1 MASGRSEDTRRK
13 AADGDR
19 TSGLKGFWVQSFVG
33 IALVL
38 LLVVGLLLY
47 LWVARERASD
57 RLDLEK
63 ATDALAEQ
71 VTAAMTRIRSQVDT
85 WRTDPN
91 LRAAFRKSG
100 NPEALH
106 QEGQALL
113 RTLPGALS
121 IHLFAPEQTS
131 SVEGIPFMSYAGLDL
146 ARKAAQD
153 RAATLIEVH
162 KVGQPDMHLAM
173 AIPVLDES
181 GERTVG
187 VVHGALPMTLLPS
200 ALKAATG
207 HGLVLYQQVVG
218 DTAANLGGAA
228 APTRPPD
235 HSAPI
240 GGTRLRVA
248 AWLDSS
254 DGLDPWLLGVVGAL
268 YLVLLGSIAGVLMLG
283 YAAQRRALL
292 LDCKGFTI
300 LIEDAVHR
308 RPLRRIRSRISE
320 VQDAHQETLTLLR
333 GLQPT
338 RAPLRGS
345 VAPQVPIEAQESAS
359 ASTALD
365 DSPSPTS
372 ALSASSIEVAEI
384 DLPEG
389 LDPYSEPLEEAI
401 AAAIATPVQD
411 PLEALAAGLESY
423 GNPLADIPAE
433 VFRANDIRGLVEGQ
447 LTLEAMHAIGQA
459 IGSEALEHGDRELMI
474 GHDCR
479 TTSPALAAALVA
491 GIRSAGPNVTD
502 LGLVP
507 TPLVYFACCQ
517 PTVSSGAMVT
527 ASHNPSDYNGVKVIF
542 HGLSAQSDEIQG
554 LRQRILVGAVATG
567 RGRYQ
572 TADIIASYRDFVER
586 DVALARRL
594 KVVIDCGNATASTV
608 APALYRA
615 LGCDVIELNC
625 DLEAGLPAHLA
636 DPAAPECTR
645 DLGDLVVNQEA
656 DLGLAFDSDGDRL
669 GVVDSQGRFIA
680 ADRVLMLLAADVLS
694 RHPGT
699 DVIFDVKCSRHL
711 ADEIRQ
717 TGGRPI
723 MWRCGHAPLKAK
735 LRESTALIGGELSGH
750 FVYKE
755 RWFGFDDAI
764 YAGARLL
771 EVLSQDPR
779 SSSEVF
785 GALPGGLATPE
796 LALPLAEGEPTRIMR
811 AVMQLASRLEGVD
824 VIRIDGLRA
833 EFDRGFGV
841 VRASNTE
848 PKLTFRFE
856 GDDAEALEKIQ
867 ALFRR
872 LMEKAARGL
881 TMPF

>member
-1 MASGRSEDTRRK
+1 
-13 AADGDR
+13 
-19 TSGLKGFWVQSFVG
+19 
-33 IALVL
+33 
-38 LLVVGLLLY
+38 
-47 LWVARERASD
+47 
-57 RLDLEK
+57 
-63 ATDALAEQ
+63 
-71 VTAAMTRIRSQVDT
+71 
-85 WRTDPN
+85 
-91 LRAAFRKSG
+91 
-100 NPEALH
+100 
-106 QEGQALL
+106 
-113 RTLPGALS
+113 
-121 IHLFAPEQTS
+121 
-131 SVEGIPFMSYAGLDL
+131 
-146 ARKAAQD
+146 
-153 RAATLIEVH
+153 
-162 KVGQPDMHLAM
+162 
-173 AIPVLDES
+173 
-181 GERTVG
+181 
-187 VVHGALPMTLLPS
+187 
-200 ALKAATG
+200 
-207 HGLVLYQQVVG
+207 
-218 DTAANLGGAA
+218 
-228 APTRPPD
+228 
-235 HSAPI
+235 
-240 GGTRLRVA
+240 
-248 AWLDSS
+248 
-254 DGLDPWLLGVVGAL
+254 
-268 YLVLLGSIAGVLMLG
+268 MLG

-320 VQDAHQETLTLLR
+320 VQDAHQETLALLR

-338 RAPLRGS
+338 RAPLRS
-345 VAPQVPIEAQESAS
+345 STVPPVLIEAQESAS
-359 ASTALD
+359 ASAALD

-384 DLPEG
+384 DLPES
-389 LDPYSEPLEEAI
+389 LDPCSEPLEEAT
-401 AAAIATPVQD
+401 AAAATPAQS

-423 GNPLADIPAE
+423 GNPLAEIPAE
-433 VFRANDIRGLVEGQ
+433 VFRANDIRGLVADQ
-447 LTLEAMHAIGQA
+447 LTSEAMHAIGQA
-459 IGSEALEHGDRELMI
+459 IGSEALERGDRDLMI

-479 TTSPALAAALVA
+479 TTSPALAAALMD
-491 GIRSAGPNVTD
+491 GIRSAGADVTD

-527 ASHNPSDYNGVKVIF
+527 ASHNPSDYNGVKVVL
-542 HGLSAQSDEIQG
+542 HGASAQSDELQG

-567 RGRYQ
+567 RGGYQ
-572 TADIIASYRDFVER
+572 TADIIPSYCDYIER
-586 DVALARRL
+586 DVALARSL
-594 KVVIDCGNATASTV
+594 KVVIDCGNATASKV
-608 APALYRA
+608 APMLYRA
-615 LGCDVIELNC
+615 LGSDVIELNC
-625 DLEAGLPAHLA
+625 DLESGLPERRS
-636 DPAAPECTR
+636 DPAAPEYTR

-669 GVVDSQGRFIA
+669 GVVDSLGRFIA

-711 ADEIRQ
+711 ADEIRHA
-717 TGGRPI
+717 GGRPI
-723 MWRCGHAPLKAK
+723 MWRCGHASLKAK
-735 LRESTALIGGELSGH
+735 LRESTALIAGELSGH
-750 FVYKE
+750 FVYRE

-764 YAGARLL
+764 YAGVRLL
-771 EVLSQDPR
+771 EVLSLDPR
-779 SSSEVF
+779 PSSEIF

-796 LALPLAEGEPTRIMR
+796 LALPLAEGEPARIMR

-833 EFDRGFGV
+833 EFDHGFGV